1 MHRRTAHIGAF
12 ALTLLVCLALL
23 APSSAIAI
31 TRQEV
36 MKRANVWVK
45 LNVPY
50 HQERWA
56 TVAGSVIP
64 TSTPGY
70 KTKGYRTD
78 CSGFVSMS
86 YALKTSRGLPLSLD
100 TGSLP
105 SRLVPIAKSQLLPGD
120 VILRPK
126 NLRIDGKLVPSG
138 HVVIFGGWADSTMKT
153 YWGLHE
159 ANTKKGTVKEK
170 IAWGTSGYWTSQGFA
185 PYRYRGIRDGI
196 VVPRTFGR

>member
-12 ALTLLVCLALL
+12 ALTLLIGLALL
-23 APSSAIAI
+23 APSSASAI

-50 HQERWA
+50 SQSSYA
-56 TVAGSVIP
+56 TVSGSVLST
-64 TSTPGY
+64 TSPSAL
-70 KTKGYRTD
+70 GYRTD

-86 YALKTSRGLPLSLD
+86 YALKTSKGLPLSLD
-100 TGSLP
+100 TASLP
-105 SRLVPIAKSQLLPGD
+105 TRLVPIAKSQLLPGD

-138 HVVIFGGWADSTMKT
+138 HVVIFGGWTDSAKRT

-170 IAWGTSGYWTSQGFA
+170 ISWGTSGYWTSPGFA

>member
-1 MHRRTAHIGAF
+1 MHRRTAHIGAP
-12 ALTLLVCLALL
+12 ALTLLICLALL
-23 APSSAIAI
+23 APASASAI

-45 LNVPY
+45 AKVPY
-50 HQERWA
+50 SQSKYA
-56 TVAGSVIP
+56 TVSGSVLAT
-64 TSTPGY
+64 TSPS
-70 KTKGYRTD
+70 TKGYRTD
-78 CSGFVSMS
+78 CSGYVSMS
-86 YALKTSRGLPLSLD
+86 YALKTSKGLPLSLD
-100 TGSLP
+100 TASLP
-105 SRLVPIAKSQLLPGD
+105 TRLVPIAKSQLLPGD

-138 HVVIFGGWADSTMKT
+138 HVVIFGGWTDSTQKT

-159 ANTKKGTVKEK
+159 ANTAKGTVKEK
-170 IAWGTSGYWTSQGFA
+170 ISWGTSGYWTSQGFA